1 MKNVYIY
8 LIPNNKNNR
17 TTSKFHNV
25 CKSENVNININ
36 EILTKF
42 TDINDIL
49 LACKQIDPSFKTIG
63 GIVLGSKEQI
73 GSVNF
78 SNMEQTKQVDADI
91 ENLLESI
98 ENTQKELDNKYKVL
112 IKLLTK
118 KNTHYVK

>member
-8 LIPNNKNNR
+8 LIPNNKNTR

-25 CKSENVNININ
+25 CKSENININID

-42 TDINDIL
+42 TNIDDII

-73 GSVNF
+73 SSVNF

-91 ENLLESI
+91 ENLLKSI
-98 ENTQKELDNKYKVL
+98 ENSQKELDNKYKSL
-112 IKLLTK
+112 IKLLNK
-118 KNTHYVK
+118 KKSH